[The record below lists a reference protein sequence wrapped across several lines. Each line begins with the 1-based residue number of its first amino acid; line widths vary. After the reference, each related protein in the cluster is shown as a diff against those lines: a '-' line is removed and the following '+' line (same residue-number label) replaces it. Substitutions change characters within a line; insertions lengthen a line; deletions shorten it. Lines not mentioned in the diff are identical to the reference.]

1 MQACLWLARTMPFP
15 LTSGDRIYTG
25 KLVEALA
32 SRGVAI
38 TYAGLAGTAPPT
50 PAANVTWHV
59 VPGQTRGR
67 AASLLSTMPLV
78 ASRHATPDYRA
89 ALDGLLRQQ
98 AWDSIVI
105 DQYGMGWV
113 LDRVR
118 ALQPNPGVLVF
129 IGHDHEEGVTR
140 QQWRDAGPLTPKGV
154 YLLQNYLKT
163 RRMER
168 RTAQACDV
176 ITAITDVDAGCFRQI
191 APKARVVTLTPG
203 YDGARLARREVTAA
217 TPRTAVMFGSYR
229 WSAKQANLAQ
239 FLDHAYAKLRDAGIG
254 LSVVGDMAENQRQ
267 ALEARYGGTQF
278 TGFVADPA
286 PYLDARLAVVAEP
299 IGGGFKLKL
308 LDYIF
313 NRLPIVTLEACAA
326 GLPDSVRRHVLVVP
340 DLEGL
345 APCVAS
351 VIDDLPTLNRMQDG
365 AFAAAERGFDW
376 ADRAEAMQ
384 AAIQAVGAGKA
395 IQLPGGALREPEP
408 A

>member
-1 MQACLWLARTMPFP
+1 MQSCLWLARTMPFP

-38 TYAGLAGTAPPT
+38 TYAGFAGTEPPT
-50 PAANVTWHV
+50 AAAGVTWHI

-67 AASLLSTMPLV
+67 VASLLSTMPLV
-78 ASRHATPDYRA
+78 ASRHATAAYRA
-89 ALDGLLRQQ
+89 TLEQLLRQQ
-98 AWDSIVI
+98 TWDVIVI

-113 LDRVR
+113 LDRLR
-118 ALQPNPGVLVF
+118 ALQPDRGVLVF

-140 QQWRDAGPLTPKGV
+140 QQWRDAGPVTPKGL

-168 RTAQACDV
+168 RTARACDV
-176 ITAITDVDAGCFRQI
+176 ITAITDVDAGCFQQI
-191 APKARVVTLTPG
+191 APEARVVTLTPG
-203 YDGARLARREVTAA
+203 YDGARLAHREVSAS

-229 WSAKQANLAQ
+229 WSAKQANLAL

-254 LSVVGDMAENQRQ
+254 LSVVGDMAENQRRT
-267 ALEARYGGTQF
+267 LEARYGGAKF

-286 PYLDARLAVVAEP
+286 RYLDARLAIVAEP

-313 NRLPIVTLEACAA
+313 NRLPIVTLESCAA
-326 GLPDSVRRHVLVVP
+326 GLPDSVRRHVLVVS
-340 DLEGL
+340 DLDGL
-345 APCVAS
+345 ASCVTS
-351 VIDDLPTLNRMQDG
+351 VIDDVATLDRMQDS

-376 ADRAEAMQ
+376 ADRGEALQ
-384 AAIQAVGAGKA
+384 AAIQAAERRKHSRSPA
-395 IQLPGGALREPEP
+395 ASRETEP